1 MAVKNSEVEAS
12 TSKIDAY
19 LANKN
24 DQAIPEPQSN
34 EKTVPVL
41 AYDASGQPI
50 IKHANGRYPEILDA
64 AGKVLAAKPDLNI
77 YVNSGRLV
85 RVTESQ
91 KKSNGIE
98 RPDGAL
104 VLHPIEAAH
113 MVELMGIAARHQ
125 KYDLRV
131 TDSDTGKKGAWV
143 NCDCPRRVAEGYLSR
158 PSWPELPELT
168 GFVEAPTIDFDGRII
183 DGVGLDEKTGI
194 YVTHL
199 NEPARG
205 QYKRPA
211 NRPSAKAG
219 KEAADTLLELVETFP
234 FVSDGDKSA
243 IIAAIITAMVRRM
256 LPSSPLFA
264 VTAPMP
270 GTGKTLLAE
279 TPAIIATGRRA
290 SVLSLGHDDAETEKR
305 LGGVLLAGDA
315 VILLDNLERPLG
327 GDLLCQVTTQPS
339 VRIRP
344 LGGSGVISVPT
355 HALLLATGNNL
366 AVQGDLKRRTVLIR
380 MDAKVERPEQR
391 TFDRQHIETVMSCR
405 GLLISAALT
414 IPKAYLAAGEP
425 VIDGHIPFGSFE
437 AWDRLVRR
445 PLLWLGYPDPLGG
458 AEALRDADPDLETM
472 RAFFGSWLDIPRL
485 AGPQTVSDIIKAGME
500 VMPGGERSCPDL
512 HDALQLVCSEKVNS
526 RRLGYWLRAHRD
538 RIVDGMQLQRIGED
552 GHAKVATWRVVK
564 CG

>member
-1 MAVKNSEVEAS
+1 MKNSEVNAA
-12 TSKIDAY
+12 TSKVDAY

-24 DQAIPEPQSN
+24 DVAIPEAQRD
-34 EKTVPVL
+34 EKITPVL
-41 AYDASGQPI
+41 EYDADGQPI

-64 AGKVLAAKPDLNI
+64 VGKVLGDKPELNI

-85 RVTESQ
+85 RVAESK

-104 VLHPIEAAH
+104 VLHPIESAH
-113 MVELMGIAARHQ
+113 MVELIGIAAKHQ

-131 TDSDTGKKGAWV
+131 ADPSTGRKGSWV

-168 GFVEAPTIDFDGRII
+168 GFVEAPTIDLDGRII
-183 DGVGLDEKTGI
+183 DGFGYDEKTGI
-194 YVTHL
+194 YITQL
-199 NEPARG
+199 NETVRS
-205 QYKRPA
+205 QYKRPQ
-211 NRPSAKAG
+211 NRPSVKAG
-219 KEAADTLLELVETFP
+219 KEAADTLLELIETFP
-234 FVSDGDKSA
+234 FVSDEDKSA
-243 IIAAIITAMVRRM
+243 VVAAIITAMVRRM
-256 LPSSPLFA
+256 LPSAPLFA

-405 GLLISAALT
+405 GILISSALT
-414 IPKAYLAAGEP
+414 ITKAYLAAGEP
-425 VIDGHIPFGSFE
+425 LINGHIPFGSFE

-458 AEALRDADPDLETM
+458 AEALREADPDLETM
-472 RAFFGSWLDIPRL
+472 RAFFRAWLDIPAL
-485 AGPQTVSDIIKAGME
+485 SGPQTVSDIIKIGME
-500 VMPGGERSCPDL
+500 YMPGGDRACPDL
-512 HDALQLVCSEKVNS
+512 HDALQMVCSEKVNS

-538 RIVDGMQLQRIGED
+538 RIVDGMQLHRIGED
-552 GHAKVATWRVVK
+552 GHAKVATWRIVK